1 MDYTTYPEGFEA
13 LERDLELPFA
23 EEEARH
29 AFFLSFIDSLIK
41 Q

>member
-13 LERDLELPFA
+13 LARDLELPFV
-23 EEEARH
+23 EEEARY